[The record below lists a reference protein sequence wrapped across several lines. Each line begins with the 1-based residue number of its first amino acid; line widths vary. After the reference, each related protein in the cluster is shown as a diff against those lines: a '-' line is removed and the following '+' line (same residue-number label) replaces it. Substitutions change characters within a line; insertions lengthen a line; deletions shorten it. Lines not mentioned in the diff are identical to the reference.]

1 MKVSEI
7 ITIRNEILKVRIDE
21 VGGSLDSI
29 VNKANGKEYL
39 WQGDKTYWEEKAPN
53 LFPFIGR
60 LFEQNFT
67 YKGKEY
73 EMKLHGFLRSEP
85 MKVENLQENSVTLSL
100 DGEKWVK
107 DNKFPLPFKLY
118 LIWTLEKS
126 EITCSYD
133 IENTS
138 DEILY
143 CAVGGHP
150 GINIPLDEG
159 LKFEDYRVEFP
170 EKCEPKRVIFSSSG
184 LTTEIREEYKLD
196 ENNGFNLIHN
206 LFDNDA
212 IVLTDTPHEVK
223 LFSKNGNY
231 GVKMKYDDMPYIGF
245 WQAEKTDAPYLC
257 LEPWTSL
264 PGRDN
269 VHEELSHMN
278 DRIKIAPRETKVI
291 SWSLEIF

>member
-1 MKVSEI
+1 MIKIE
-7 ITIRNEILKVRIDE
+7 NEYLKVRIDE

-29 VNKANGKEYL
+29 ENKANGKEYL

-67 YKGKEY
+67 HNGKEY

-85 MKVENLQENSVTLSL
+85 MQVENLQENSVTLSL
-100 DGEKWVK
+100 DGEKWVRE
-107 DNKFPLPFKLY
+107 NKFPLSFKLH
-118 LIWTLEKS
+118 LIWSLEKS
-126 EITCSYD
+126 EITCLYK

-159 LKFEDYRVEFP
+159 LRFEDYRLEFSK
-170 EKCEPKRVIFSSSG
+170 KCEPKRVVFSSSG
-184 LTTEIREEYKLD
+184 LTTDVREECKLD
-196 ENNGFNLIHN
+196 ENNGFNLKHN

-223 LFSKNGNY
+223 LFSKNGNH
-231 GVKMKYDDMPYIGF
+231 GVKMKYTDMPYIGF

-291 SWSLEIF
+291 SWSLEVF